1 MILLIITIL
10 TIVFLYYMFLPWRNM
25 KDNEAYQKALKMFE
39 DQTNMLMQF
48 YASREMTFDLALDNK
63 VIADTAYKERIK
75 ECYQYV
81 MKNISSYIYNET
93 LLYLSKDE
101 IEQNLLIRIEALLFE
116 SYQGKIVNDTEV
128 LNEVEV
134 LRDATNRMNQQIQK
148 EMSRR

>member
-75 ECYQYV
+75 ECYKYV
-81 MKNISSYIYNET
+81 MNNISSYIYNET

-101 IEQNLLIRIEALLFE
+101 IEQNLLIRVEALLFE

-134 LRDATNRMNQQIQK
+134 LRDATNKMNQQIQR

>member
-1 MILLIITIL
+1 
-10 TIVFLYYMFLPWRNM
+10 M

-101 IEQNLLIRIEALLFE
+101 IEQNLLIRVEALLFE

-134 LRDATNRMNQQIQK
+134 LRDATNKMNQQIQR

>member
-101 IEQNLLIRIEALLFE
+101 IEQNLLIRVEALLFE

-134 LRDATNRMNQQIQK
+134 LRDATNKMNQQIQR
-148 EMSRR
+148 EMNRR

>member
-1 MILLIITIL
+1 
-10 TIVFLYYMFLPWRNM
+10 MFLPWRNM

-75 ECYQYV
+75 ECYHYV
-81 MKNISSYIYNET
+81 MNNISSYIYNET

-128 LNEVEV
+128 LNDVEV
-134 LRDATNRMNQQIQK
+134 LRDATNKMNQQIQR

>member
-75 ECYQYV
+75 ECYKYV
-81 MKNISSYIYNET
+81 MNNISSYIYN
-93 LLYLSKDE
+93 DE
-101 IEQNLLIRIEALLFE
+101 IEQNLLIRVEALLFE

-134 LRDATNRMNQQIQK
+134 LRDATNKMNQQIQR

>member
-1 MILLIITIL
+1 MIFLIITIL

-75 ECYQYV
+75 ECYKYV

-101 IEQNLLIRIEALLFE
+101 IEQNLLIRVEALLFE

-134 LRDATNRMNQQIQK
+134 LRDATNRMNQQIQR

>member
-1 MILLIITIL
+1 
-10 TIVFLYYMFLPWRNM
+10 MFLPWRNM

-75 ECYQYV
+75 ECYKYV

-101 IEQNLLIRIEALLFE
+101 IEQNLLIRVEALLFE

-134 LRDATNRMNQQIQK
+134 LRDATNRMNQQIQR